1 MLFLINENLQ
11 VVSIAFKAA
20 QRSSQANGGQHL
32 AGKNTL
38 ARRTWLNVLAYR
50 ILKTTNNLLYCIPS
64 RAYAIFVLFL
74 ERMSPTQIE
83 ESMLRKNVMLRFT
96 AL

>member
-38 ARRTWLNVLAYR
+38 ARRTSLNVLAYR
-50 ILKTTNNLLYCIPS
+50 ILKTYILYCITS
-64 RAYAIFVLFL
+64 RAYANLRIYA
-74 ERMSPTQIE
+74 TQ
-83 ESMLRKNVMLRFT
+83 KCYA
-96 AL
+96 ALHCALKS